1 MRLNGH
7 YLDGKTSQRHPV
19 EVMPTVAALHIY
31 AADGALVGK
40 WSYQGL
46 KLVDEGLKGQV
57 VRFQYDIHKLIG
69 LYMDGKMKIDEL
81 IGQELTLEQVNKGFD
96 DMRAG
101 NKVARSV
108 IRFD

>member
-1 MRLNGH
+1 
-7 YLDGKTSQRHPV
+7 
-19 EVMPTVAALHIY
+19 
-31 AADGALVGK
+31 
-40 WSYQGL
+40 
-46 KLVDEGLKGQV
+46 
-57 VRFQYDIHKLIG
+57 
-69 LYMDGKMKIDEL
+69 MKIDEL